1 MLSKCWGM
9 QTSACHGGC
18 PLWNRIYGFA
28 LPMRLETSVARFTR
42 WLRMCAR
49 YLSVLG
55 LGNLWNFIL
64 NVNCYDLFHY
74 FTTALPAWLWGDP
87 LHSHLVS
94 CPIPAMWLQEPGN
107 DTTLPIW
114 GPGVPWV
121 ISGELQPTYVGRECL
136 WSVQERTTTA
146 NSKDCDFCHAQT
158 FKS

>member
-55 LGNLWNFIL
+55 LGNSWNFLL
-64 NVNCYDLFHY
+64 NVDCYDLFQQHCLPDCEETHY
-74 FTTALPAWLWGDP
+74 TAILSAAPFRRCDYKNLGMTPLCQFGDP
-87 LHSHLVS
+87 EYLGSSVGS
-94 CPIPAMWLQEPGN
+94 FSPPMWGGSVFDQYRKEP
-107 DTTLPIW
+107 P
-114 GPGVPWV
+114 
-121 ISGELQPTYVGRECL
+121 Y
-136 WSVQERTTTA
+136 
-146 NSKDCDFCHAQT
+146 
-158 FKS
+158 